1 MVDRYRF
8 IETEK
13 ATYPVAFLCKVL
25 GVSRSG
31 FYAWRQRPPSHRS
44 QVDCALTACIV
55 AIHRESH
62 RTYGVPRVHAELQ
75 EQGNRVGRNRVW
87 RLMRAAKLA
96 GRVRGRRSVTT
107 TISDPSASPAPNI
120 VEQQFDQPG
129 PDRLWV
135 GDITYVPTKE
145 GWLYLAVLL
154 DAWSR
159 RVIGWAMA
167 DHLRTEL
174 PLAALQMALAG
185 RRPAPG
191 QLVHHTDRGG
201 QYTSEAYGAVLRS
214 RAITPSM
221 SRRGNCYDN
230 ALAESFFGS
239 FKAEAMPL
247 DGWASRT
254 EAERAIFSWLE
265 VFYNRRRRHSSLG
278 YRSPVDYET
287 QQRSNQAA

>member
-13 ATYPVAFLCKVL
+13 ATYPVTLLCTVL

-31 FYAWRQRPPSHRS
+31 FYAWRQRPLSERA
-44 QVDCALTACIV
+44 QADAALTRCIV
-55 AIHRESH
+55 TIHQESH
-62 RTYGVPRVHAELQ
+62 GTYGVPRVHVELQ

-96 GRVRGRRSVTT
+96 GRVRGRRTVPTT
-107 TISDPSASPAPNI
+107 VRDPNASPAPNI

-159 RVIGWAMA
+159 KVIGWAMA

-174 PLAALQMALAG
+174 PLAALRMALAG

-191 QLVHHTDRGG
+191 RLVHHTDRGC
-201 QYTSEAYGAVLRS
+201 QYTSEAYGTVLTS

-230 ALAESFFGS
+230 ALAESFFGT
-239 FKAEAMPL
+239 FKAEALPR
-247 DGWASRT
+247 DGWANRT
-254 EAERAIFSWLE
+254 EAQRAIFYWLE

-287 QQRSNQAA
+287 QQLSNQAA